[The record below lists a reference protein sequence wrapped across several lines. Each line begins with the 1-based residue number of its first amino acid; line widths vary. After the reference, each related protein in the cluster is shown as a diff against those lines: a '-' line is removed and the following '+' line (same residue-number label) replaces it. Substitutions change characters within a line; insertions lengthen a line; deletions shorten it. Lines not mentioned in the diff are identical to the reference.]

1 MDKFKIENGNIENIQ
16 KVIENSG
23 NASAS
28 ISIYGNS
35 GTGKTYLLRESLA
48 KYFSTEINVTI
59 VYIDLADDFLSTTAF
74 WDIFLF
80 TIWNGNINDPVS
92 MIKINTKYSMM
103 NYLKKS
109 IRGKKIAN
117 AVLQSI
123 ASIVVTIPVYKA
135 QIEASGMGITSYDL
149 NSKIESDIEKS
160 SLLVKYL
167 KHIAKKQNVII
178 ALDNYQHMP
187 TSIRRFFESS
197 LNQIKKNIVFINIQ
211 RTDQHYYNS
220 PIVFNDRM
228 LEIETKNLLSDE
240 LYEFIISK
248 RFANS
253 KILKEIVED
262 CYEKTEGNLKEIDIY
277 LRANEK
283 EIERGILKRAKTH
296 NLKNSL
302 GMLSQIQRELVLLA
316 ALFPSGIR
324 LEYVTSLMKYFFTF
338 DDEVFNEELTKIITL
353 GYVMLNSKRKD
364 LLKPAHDKICLSIE
378 TISSTEDFLEF
389 YNNIKNALEEL
400 IKVKRDSADYIYL
413 LHCFIGICDSR
424 KLINCINYL
433 EELIFLEYEKCA
445 YLYLVELIKEY
456 LETDVNIIMHI
467 SDKHVL
473 MALDACQKTCSFKI
487 ALSILDV
494 LHKEADNKKLI
505 IYRVKILTQC
515 YDFKNALTE
524 INKLPKSNETM
535 LYKLII
541 LEHLGRNSEIIKLL
555 KELMNGNIIYDK
567 WYYVILRNTAHFFT
581 YNQAYENLN
590 KCWIY
595 FNKCGTI
602 FEQAT
607 ILNNMSVIHIWNGT
621 ETYSEAE
628 KCIKKAINM
637 FQQIGS
643 NEVFE
648 AYYNYGTLYCMQG
661 QYKKAIKYY
670 NLALDNVP
678 EVLAMDVSLLMLNKK
693 ICECILNHKK
703 ITDLEKFILQCLN
716 QTEIL
721 QDPWVR
727 FQLEYNLRNIQLYT
741 QGFSDICMQQVFE
754 NSSTQNTTELTVYTT
769 VTLNSKVI
777 TFCLSLS
784 PNWRY

>member
-48 KYFSTEINVTI
+48 KYFSKEIDVTI

-80 TIWNGNINDPVS
+80 TVWNGNINDPVG
-92 MIKINTKYSMM
+92 MIKIDTKYSMM

-149 NSKIESDIEKS
+149 NAKIESDIEKS
-160 SLLVKYL
+160 SLLIKYL

-283 EIERGILKRAKTH
+283 EIERGILKRTKTH

-324 LEYVTSLMKYFFTF
+324 LEYVTSLMKYFYTF

-413 LHCFIGICDSR
+413 LHCFVGICDSK

-433 EELIFLEYEKCA
+433 EELICLEYKKCA

-473 MALDACQKTCSFKI
+473 MILDACQKTCSFKI
-487 ALSILDV
+487 ALSILEIV
-494 LHKEADNKKLI
+494 HKEADNKQLI
-505 IYRVKILTQC
+505 IYRAKILTQC
-515 YDFKNALTE
+515 YDFENALTE
-524 INKLPKSNETM
+524 INRLPKSNETL

-581 YNQAYENLN
+581 YKQAYENLN
-590 KCWIY
+590 RCWIY

-607 ILNNMSVIHIWNGT
+607 ILNNMSVIHIWNGL
-621 ETYSEAE
+621 ETYGEAE
-628 KCIKKAINM
+628 KCIKIAINM

-693 ICECILNHKK
+693 ICECILNYKK

-754 NSSTQNTTELTVYTT
+754 NPSTQNTTELTVYTT